1 MQLGGIDSDHSSH
14 SHQVTQCM
22 HEHTHYHKTGAS
34 AAAGVSSQAAQLQ
47 MAETQQDAQFSLS
60 AWLQKTLTGGRKL
73 WQGIWGSNET
83 AGTAQAGDKS
93 GTAQTM
99 AQLADDNAAATAQAL
114 STANMEKQAVNP
126 YFQPVEQKANLH
138 GALAPIQKLRG
149 KIREAASQLADHLPG
164 RFFGSQM
171 KSPFQAKQQ
180 RPREDLRKR
189 SKYRKDEL
197 EIDCILTDESYLMDS
212 YDRKGEYTQL
222 TTKK

>member
-34 AAAGVSSQAAQLQ
+34 AAASGLSSQTTQLR
-47 MAETQQDAQFSLS
+47 MAETQQDARFSLS
-60 AWLQKTLTGGRKL
+60 EWLQKTLAGGRKL
-73 WQGIWGSNET
+73 WKGIWGSNET
-83 AGTAQAGDKS
+83 AGAAQAGDKS

-99 AQLADDNAAATAQAL
+99 AQLADSDTAAAAQTVSMSDL
-114 STANMEKQAVNP
+114 ERQAVNP
-126 YFQPVEQKANLH
+126 YFQPVEQKENLH
-138 GALAPIQKLRG
+138 SAPIQRLRG

-164 RFFGSQM
+164 RFFGSRM